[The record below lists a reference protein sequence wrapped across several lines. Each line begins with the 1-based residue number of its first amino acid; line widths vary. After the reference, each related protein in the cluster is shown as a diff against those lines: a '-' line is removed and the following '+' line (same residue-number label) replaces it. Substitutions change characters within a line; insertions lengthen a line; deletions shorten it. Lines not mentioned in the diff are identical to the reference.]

1 MGGVRHSG
9 ASHPLTLPVDRL
21 SVDLVFPL
29 SPSLSHSIHM
39 MRNFSISCCIYP
51 EIHVP
56 ASRSVLAHTFVG
68 EQLQSLIERLD
79 GARSHS

>member
-21 SVDLVFPL
+21 SVDLAFPL
-29 SPSLSHSIHM
+29 SLSLSHSIHM
-39 MRNFSISCCIYP
+39 MRNFSISCCIYT
-51 EIHVP
+51 EIHIP

-68 EQLQSLIERLD
+68 EHYKAS
-79 GARSHS
+79 